1 MNIYN
6 SIMNLT
12 FVTKKFDAIPTGSSQ
27 HKNMSCPCSISTF
40 EGVDL
45 QCPNTPG
52 RAGINWW
59 VERGNCKVP

>member
-27 HKNMSCPCSISTF
+27 HKNILSMF
-40 EGVDL
+40 
-45 QCPNTPG
+45 N
-52 RAGINWW
+52 
-59 VERGNCKVP
+59 